1 MTAALSRKRQNNKE
15 EITLNNNTN
24 AFESLSVPKALSKFI
39 LPAVISQLATLI
51 LNLTDAFFVG
61 RTGDTFQISAM
72 TVTLPLV
79 MTMTVIATIFG
90 AGGNANVAA
99 SLGTKNPKRAKTF
112 SVFAIYTAITVIAV
126 ISLIIFLFE
135 KQLLGI
141 LGADENSYGFCQ
153 GYVLWVLHVACVPM
167 VFSQVMA
174 QLFTAEGETKLASI
188 GIAGAGLLNVVLDP
202 IFIFVFKQGIAGAG
216 MATCISNY
224 CSMAFFLF
232 QYYKRRNVTVISLNL
247 RGYSANNGI
256 CKSVLSIGIPA
267 GLSIFLMNCVD
278 FLRNYLL
285 GIHGTQADLAAWGV
299 VQKLGNAFLQIAI
312 GIEQGVR
319 PLISYN
325 YNAALGK
332 RTKSLINGSMVVM
345 GIYTLACFCF
355 VMLFPNAMVRLFLP
369 IADVMPVA
377 VGFLRIYIFSI
388 FGIGFLELFNA
399 IFQAM
404 GQWKTA
410 TVGIVIGKIVL
421 MVPALLIFSQ
431 IWNVTGIIAAQ
442 PFAETLTVVIL
453 AIAYIRFIRKKREL
467 FN

>member
-1 MTAALSRKRQNNKE
+1 M
-15 EITLNNNTN
+15 NNNTN
-24 AFESLSVPKALSKFI
+24 VFESLSVPKALSKFI

-174 QLFTAEGETKLASI
+174 QLFTAEGETKLAGI

-232 QYYKRRNVTVISLNL
+232 QYYKRRNVTVIALNP

-421 MVPALLIFSQ
+421 MVPALLIFSK

-453 AIAYIRFIRKKREL
+453 AIAYIRFICKKKEL

>member
-1 MTAALSRKRQNNKE
+1 M
-15 EITLNNNTN
+15 NNNTN

>member
-1 MTAALSRKRQNNKE
+1 MNK
-15 EITLNNNTN
+15 NAN

-72 TVTLPLV
+72 TITLPLV

-99 SLGTKNPKRAKTF
+99 ALGTKNYKRAKKV
-112 SVFAIYTAITVIAV
+112 SVFAIYTSIITITVI
-126 ISLIIFLFE
+126 SFIIFLFK
-135 KQLLGI
+135 KQFLGI
-141 LGADENSYGFCQ
+141 LGADENSYGFCE
-153 GYVLWVLHVACVPM
+153 GYTLWVLHAACVPM

-174 QLFTAEGETKLASI
+174 QLFTAEGETKIASI

-202 IFIFVFKQGIAGAG
+202 IFIFVFKYGISGAG

-232 QYYKRRNVTVISLNL
+232 QYYKRKKAAVISLDP
-247 RGYSANNGI
+247 RHYTANNGI

-267 GLSIFLMNCVD
+267 GLSIFLMTCVD

-285 GIHGTQADLAAWGV
+285 GIHGTQSDLAAWGV

-312 GIEQGVR
+312 GIEQGIR

-325 YNAALGK
+325 FNAALGK
-332 RTKSLINGSMVVM
+332 RTKSLINGSMIVM
-345 GIYTLACFCF
+345 GAYTAVCFGF
-355 VMLFPNAMVRLFLP
+355 VMLFPKAMVRLFLP
-369 IADVMPVA
+369 IEDVMPVA

-399 IFQAM
+399 VFQAM

-410 TVGIVIGKIVL
+410 VAGILIGKIAL
-421 MVPALLIFSQ
+421 MIPALFILSKILN
-431 IWNVTGIIAAQ
+431 INGIIAAQ
-442 PFAETLTVVIL
+442 PLAETLTVIIL
-453 AIAYIRFIRKKREL
+453 IIAYIRFIRKNQKL
-467 FN
+467 FNEEPQH

>member
-1 MTAALSRKRQNNKE
+1 M
-15 EITLNNNTN
+15 NNNTN

-99 SLGTKNPKRAKTF
+99 SLGTKNPKRAKAF
-112 SVFAIYTAITVIAV
+112 SVFAIYTATTVIAV

-174 QLFTAEGETKLASI
+174 QLFTAEGETKLAGI

-232 QYYKRRNVTVISLNL
+232 QYYKRRNVTVISLNP

-377 VGFLRIYIFSI
+377 AGFLRIYIFSI

-410 TVGIVIGKIVL
+410 TAGIVIGKIVL
-421 MVPALLIFSQ
+421 MVPALLIFSK
-431 IWNVTGIIAAQ
+431 IWSVTGIIAAQ

-453 AIAYIRFIRKKREL
+453 AIAYIRFIRKNRD
-467 FN
+467 

>member
-1 MTAALSRKRQNNKE
+1 MNSN
-15 EITLNNNTN
+15 IN

-39 LPAVISQLATLI
+39 LPAVISQFATLI

-61 RTGDTFQISAM
+61 RIGDTFQISAM
-72 TVTLPLV
+72 TITFPLV
-79 MTMTVIATIFG
+79 MTMTGIATVFG

-99 SLGTKNPKRAKTF
+99 SLGAKNTKRAKAF
-112 SVFAIYTAITVIAV
+112 SVFAIYTAITVIAL
-126 ISLIIFLFE
+126 ISAVIFLFE
-135 KQLLGI
+135 KQLLGL

-153 GYVLWVLHVACVPM
+153 GYILWVLHVACIPM

-174 QLFTAEGETKLASI
+174 QLFTAEGETRLASI
-188 GIAGAGLLNVVLDP
+188 GIAGAGLINVALDP
-202 IFIFVFKQGIAGAG
+202 VFIFVFKQGIAGAG

-232 QYYKRRNVTVISLNL
+232 QHYRRRKVTVLSLNL
-247 RGYSANNGI
+247 REYSAKNGI
-256 CKSVLSIGIPA
+256 CKNVLAIGVPA

-278 FLRNYLL
+278 FMRNYLF
-285 GIHGTQADLAAWGV
+285 GVHGTQADLAAWGV

-332 RTKSLINGSMVVM
+332 RTKSLINGSVVVM
-345 GIYTLACFCF
+345 GGYTLACFGF
-355 VMLFPNAMVRLFLP
+355 VMLFPNAMIRLFLP
-369 IADVMPVA
+369 IEDVIPIA

-410 TVGIVIGKIVL
+410 TIGIVIGKLVL
-421 MVPALLIFSQ
+421 MLPALLIFSG
-431 IWNVTGIIAAQ
+431 IWGVSGIIASQ
-442 PFAETLTVVIL
+442 PVAETVTVMILTIS
-453 AIAYIRFIRKKREL
+453 YIRFVRKKQDFFR
-467 FN
+467 

>member
-1 MTAALSRKRQNNKE
+1 M
-15 EITLNNNTN
+15 NNNTN

-126 ISLIIFLFE
+126 ISLIIFVFE

-232 QYYKRRNVTVISLNL
+232 QYYKRRNVTVISLNP

-285 GIHGTQADLAAWGV
+285 GIHGTQEDLAAWGV

-421 MVPALLIFSQ
+421 MVPALLIFSK

-453 AIAYIRFIRKKREL
+453 AIAYIRFIRKKKEL

>member
-1 MTAALSRKRQNNKE
+1 M
-15 EITLNNNTN
+15 NNNTN

-99 SLGTKNPKRAKTF
+99 SLGAKNPKRAKTF

-232 QYYKRRNVTVISLNL
+232 QYYKRRNVTVISLNP

-399 IFQAM
+399 VFQAM

-421 MVPALLIFSQ
+421 MVPALLIFSK

-453 AIAYIRFIRKKREL
+453 AIAYIRFIRKKKEL

>member
-1 MTAALSRKRQNNKE
+1 M
-15 EITLNNNTN
+15 NNNTN

-112 SVFAIYTAITVIAV
+112 SVFAIYTATTVIAV

-174 QLFTAEGETKLASI
+174 QLFTAEGETKLAGI

-232 QYYKRRNVTVISLNL
+232 QYYKRRNVTVISLNP

-332 RTKSLINGSMVVM
+332 RTKSLINGSMVIM

-369 IADVMPVA
+369 IANVMPVA
-377 VGFLRIYIFSI
+377 AGFLRIYIFSI

-410 TVGIVIGKIVL
+410 TAGIVIGKIVL
-421 MVPALLIFSQ
+421 MVPALLIFSK
-431 IWNVTGIIAAQ
+431 IWSVTGIIAAQ

-453 AIAYIRFIRKKREL
+453 AIAYIRFIRKNRD
-467 FN
+467 

>member
-1 MTAALSRKRQNNKE
+1 M
-15 EITLNNNTN
+15 NNNTN

-112 SVFAIYTAITVIAV
+112 SIFAIYTAIAVIAA

-232 QYYKRRNVTVISLNL
+232 QYYKRRNVTVISLNP

-332 RTKSLINGSMVVM
+332 RTKSLINGSMIVM

-377 VGFLRIYIFSI
+377 VGFLRIYIF
-388 FGIGFLELFNA
+388 
-399 IFQAM
+399 
-404 GQWKTA
+404 T
-410 TVGIVIGKIVL
+410 
-421 MVPALLIFSQ
+421 
-431 IWNVTGIIAAQ
+431 
-442 PFAETLTVVIL
+442 
-453 AIAYIRFIRKKREL
+453 
-467 FN
+467 

>member
-1 MTAALSRKRQNNKE
+1 MNKVQNNKE
-15 EITLNNNTN
+15 EITLNHNTN

-79 MTMTVIATIFG
+79 MTMTVTATIFG

-141 LGADENSYGFCQ
+141 LGADENSYRFCQ

-232 QYYKRRNVTVISLNL
+232 QYYKRRKVTVISLNPL
-247 RGYSANNGI
+247 GYSANNGI

-345 GIYTLACFCF
+345 EIYTSACFCF
-355 VMLFPNAMVRLFLP
+355 VMLFPNAMVHLFLP

-421 MVPALLIFSQ
+421 MVPALLIFSK

-453 AIAYIRFIRKKREL
+453 AIAYIRFIRKKKEL
-467 FN
+467 FF

>member
-1 MTAALSRKRQNNKE
+1 
-15 EITLNNNTN
+15 
-24 AFESLSVPKALSKFI
+24 
-39 LPAVISQLATLI
+39 
-51 LNLTDAFFVG
+51 
-61 RTGDTFQISAM
+61 M